1 MINSCSLHKSNI
13 VFAFKNQNIISPENS
28 EMTALYPGDSG
39 RGVQLV
45 DDPMMRMK
53 ILDVPK
59 LNLQIAWEGQRL
71 RIEDMKS
78 MEPKESLL
86 VEEAMKVYEKLV
98 FGRGIHLEGF
108 GFNFE
113 VFYQTSDVI
122 KIEEHY
128 NGIIVEPL
136 NVGDGLLD
144 FGWQWKIAHKN
155 GKQIDG
161 YFLKIT
167 APLEFVV
174 HHNAHFN
181 AKEIPS
187 LDETKEFFKKSY
199 EKTHDIADSL
209 KL

>member
-1 MINSCSLHKSNI
+1 
-13 VFAFKNQNIISPENS
+13 
-28 EMTALYPGDSG
+28 MTALYPGDSG

-59 LNLQIAWEGQRL
+59 FNLQIAWEGQRL

-78 MEPKESLL
+78 LEPEESLL
-86 VEEAMKVYEKLV
+86 IDETVKIYEKLV
-98 FGRGIHLEGF
+98 SGRGIFLEGF

-122 KIEEHY
+122 RINEYY
-128 NGIIVEPL
+128 NGIVKEPL
-136 NVGDGLLD
+136 NLGDSLLD
-144 FGWQWKIAHKN
+144 FGWQWKVAHKN
-155 GKQIDG
+155 GEQIDG

-167 APLEFVV
+167 APLEFVI

-187 LDETKEFFKKSY
+187 LDRMKELFKKSY
-199 EKTHDIADSL
+199 EIIHHTADSL

>member
-1 MINSCSLHKSNI
+1 MINSRSLHKSNI
-13 VFAFKNQNIISPENS
+13 VFAFKNQNIVSPENS

-39 RGVQLV
+39 KGVQLV

-59 LNLQIAWEGQRL
+59 FNLQVAWEGQRL

-78 MEPKESLL
+78 MEPEESLL
-86 VEEAMKVYEKLV
+86 IEEAMKIYEKLV
-98 FGRGIHLEGF
+98 SGRGVHLEGF

-122 KIEEHY
+122 KIGNYY
-128 NGIIVEPL
+128 NEIMREPMEI
-136 NVGDGLLD
+136 GDGLLD

-155 GKQIDG
+155 GEQIDG

-167 APLEFVV
+167 APLEFVI

-187 LDETKEFFKKSY
+187 LGKMKEFFKKSC
-199 EKTHDIADSL
+199 EKTHNVADSL